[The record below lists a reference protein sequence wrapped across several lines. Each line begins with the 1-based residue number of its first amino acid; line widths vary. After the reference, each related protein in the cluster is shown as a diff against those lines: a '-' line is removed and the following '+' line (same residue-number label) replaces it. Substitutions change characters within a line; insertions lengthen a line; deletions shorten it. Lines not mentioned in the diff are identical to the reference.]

1 MKNFLILLVPLT
13 VLLFSLTGCRYTN
26 GVDDYYFIVS
36 LGLDKADDDLI
47 KLSVQVS
54 STSQEDSSSS
64 SSSTQSNNYEIYSV
78 EAKSITEGLTI
89 LNNYLNKST
98 NISHCSAIVISE
110 ELAING
116 VKKYINTLSN
126 NTELRF
132 NSQVI
137 ISSGSAFDVLDNV
150 SSSGEVFSAR
160 LFDYI
165 ENTTDYTG
173 FTIDCPFGNF
183 FQAIDSNYYEPIAI
197 YTTVN
202 DGVVQTSGIAVF
214 KNEFMVGHLDSLD
227 SIAHLITTNE
237 LKQCTIRI
245 DNPFDE
251 SEKADLDL
259 KLYKNTSTKVNI
271 INGTPLISIN
281 IYPEAKIRSSGSSFD
296 YIDNENIKILE
307 NSINTYLENLL
318 NDYLYLISKE
328 YNSDIAGFKGIYQS
342 NFLTTEEASNGHWDI
357 VFQDSFFEVNVST
370 RVISSNLF
378 NKQ

>member
-1 MKNFLILLVPLT
+1 MKKFLILFIPLT
-13 VLLFSLTGCRYTN
+13 FLLFSLTGCRYTN

-36 LGLDKADDDLI
+36 LGLDKSDNDLI

-64 SSSTQSNNYEIYSV
+64 SGSTQSNNYEIYSV

-183 FQAIDSNYYEPIAI
+183 FQAIDSNHYEPIAI

-259 KLYKNTSTKVNI
+259 KLYKDTSTEI
-271 INGTPLISIN
+271 AMINGTPLISIN
-281 IYPEAKIRSSGSSFD
+281 VYPEVKIKSSGSSFD
-296 YIDNENIKILE
+296 YIDEKNIKILE
-307 NSINTYLENLL
+307 NSINKYIENLL
-318 NDYLYLISKE
+318 NNYLYLISKD

-342 NFLTTEEASNGHWDI
+342 SFFTVEEASKGHWNT

>member
-1 MKNFLILLVPLT
+1 MKNFFIIFISLT
-13 VLLFSLTGCRYTN
+13 ILLFSLTGCRYTN
-26 GVDDYYFIVS
+26 GIDDYYFIVS
-36 LGLDKADDDLI
+36 LGLDKAENDLI

-64 SSSTQSNNYEIYSV
+64 SSSTQSNNYEIYTV
-78 EAKSITEGLTI
+78 EAKSITEGITI

-116 VKKYINTLSN
+116 IKKYINTLSN

-137 ISSGSAFDVLDNV
+137 ISSGSAFEVLDNV

-202 DGVVQTSGIAVF
+202 DGIVQTAGIAVF
-214 KNEFMVGHLDSLD
+214 KDEYMVGHLNSLD

-251 SEKADLDL
+251 SEQTDLDL
-259 KLYKNTSTKVNI
+259 KLYKDTSTKI
-271 INGTPLISIN
+271 TMINGTPLISIN
-281 IYPEAKIRSSGSSFD
+281 VYPEVRIRSSGNSFD
-296 YIDNENIKILE
+296 FIDDENIEILQ
-307 NSINTYLENLL
+307 NAVNKYLENLL
-318 NDYLYLISKE
+318 DDYLYLISKE
-328 YNSDIAGFKGIYQS
+328 YNSDIAAFKGIYNS
-342 NFLTTEEASNGHWDI
+342 AFLTTEDAEKGHWDT
-357 VFQDSFFEVNVST
+357 VFQDSFFEVQVST
-370 RVISSNLF
+370 RLISSNLF